1 MKNYYIGVN
10 YWDSVSGT
18 DMWVNFD
25 ESVVDADL
33 EALSRCGVDTLRIF
47 PNWRDFQPVT
57 TMYAWRGNFMEYRLT
72 GDRFPENEFYLEPVM
87 IERFLTVCDLA
98 EKYGIKPYLDYLSGS
113 ELDGTNVE
121 KAAVIK
127 NAMAAIG
134 ANPKETVI
142 VGDRMH
148 DAEGAQKNGIGCI
161 GVSYGF
167 AAEGELEKAGVKVI
181 AHTPEE
187 LCDILLKM

>member
-33 EALSRCGVDTLRIF
+33 EALSRCGVNTLRIF
-47 PNWRDFQPVT
+47 PNWCDFQPVT

-72 GDRFPENEFYLEPVM
+72 GDRFPDNEFYLEPVM

-98 EKYGIKPYLDYLSGS
+98 EKYGMKL
-113 ELDGTNVE
+113 
-121 KAAVIK
+121 
-127 NAMAAIG
+127 
-134 ANPKETVI
+134 I
-142 VGDRMH
+142 VGVVTGWM
-148 DAEGAQKNGIGCI
+148 IGRLFVPPFRWRI
-161 GVSYGF
+161 PIVPY
-167 AAEGELEKAGVKVI
+167 
-181 AHTPEE
+181 TPECTALNRKRE
-187 LCDILLKM
+187 QRGPFRIRAS